1 MFSGQSLASA
11 KTNVVGIALKFKT
24 GNGHKIEILVTNTG
38 FFKWSK
44 LFSVP
49 EVESFPKKCK

>member
-38 FFKWSK
+38 FFK
-44 LFSVP
+44 
-49 EVESFPKKCK
+49 